1 MKGALAMALFAH
13 HTKSYLGL
21 EIDINDRPFPD
32 GMVDHA
38 LALAVVVLLAY
49 GAFALVRD
57 LLRWRQK
64 HWTRTANS

>member
-1 MKGALAMALFAH
+1 MALFAH
-13 HTKSYLGL
+13 HAKSYLGL

-38 LALAVVVLLAY
+38 LALAAVLLLAY

-64 HWTRTANS
+64 YRARTAKS